1 MQIVNQSALLL
12 LHNKP
17 HNEFI
22 EQVARVCYKSEKHIK
37 EGSADK
43 LVYGLVSNAHLAMI
57 EHEYIYMK
65 VNDDTWDAITMLE
78 AIMLKVDDDCHINKY
93 LNFGCMD
100 SLKVITGSLRA
111 WREWSD
117 NLKKYIFSDDLVQSN
132 EFMNVFNLL
141 HLYDEV
147 IFPYHYS
154 DIPIDKDAVKLLTRE
169 EIEDICDKHYSVPC
183 CLLPHTIKFIT
194 SRAVATEMIRHR
206 PASPAMESQ
215 RYVDYKKNGGID
227 FITPMIDPN
236 SYAYQ
241 IWHYAA
247 VISESQYI
255 DLRKLG
261 IPPEIARGVL
271 PNDCKTEIVVTATEE
286 EWQHIINLRYHGTTG
301 APHPQMKQLME
312 LAYPILQHES
322 GGRIK

>member
-1 MQIVNQSALLL
+1 MQIVNQSAILLP
-12 LHNKP
+12 HDKP

-43 LVYGLVSNAHLAMI
+43 LVYGLVNNQHLAMI

-78 AIMLKVDDDCHINKY
+78 MDDDCHINKY
-93 LNFGCMD
+93 LNFGRLD

-117 NLKKYIFSDDLVQSN
+117 NVKEFIFADDSVQSN
-132 EFMNVFNLL
+132 EFMNVLNLL

-271 PNDCKTEIVVTATEE
+271 PNDAKTEIVVTATEE
-286 EWQHIINLRYHGTTG
+286 EWQHIINLRYYGTTG
-301 APHPQMKQLME
+301 APHPQMKELMGY
-312 LAYPILQHES
+312 AYPLLHMES
-322 GGRIK
+322 GGRIA